1 MDDKKTS
8 SAVAGCFSIIAY
20 VAFAV
25 FASFALGMLVA
36 AWAGLALMALFAL
49 VGAIV
54 MRMTA
59 RKLKNDAKGEDY
71 DRVA

>member
-25 FASFALGMLVA
+25 FASFALGLLVS

-49 VGAIV
+49 VGALV
-54 MRMTA
+54 MRRA
-59 RKLKNDAKGEDY
+59 CLKLNEDAKGEDD